1 VKGTARIESRAS
13 HVQHANNY
21 AVKFDPLADFPVTH
35 GVDLMNCPSD
45 ARSALQNQHIR
56 VWTGESSHRANKR
69 VGGWLLSRNLGHHLA
84 NIGQRIWVVA
94 LALPED
100 TPEGLPLFL
109 NILFLFLLTASSS
122 GGRENKRINHTKN
135 FIIHIIII
143 AFLLGLV
150 IK

>member
-1 VKGTARIESRAS
+1 
-13 HVQHANNY
+13 
-21 AVKFDPLADFPVTH
+21 
-35 GVDLMNCPSD
+35 
-45 ARSALQNQHIR
+45 
-56 VWTGESSHRANKR
+56 

-135 FIIHIIII
+135 FIIHIIIV